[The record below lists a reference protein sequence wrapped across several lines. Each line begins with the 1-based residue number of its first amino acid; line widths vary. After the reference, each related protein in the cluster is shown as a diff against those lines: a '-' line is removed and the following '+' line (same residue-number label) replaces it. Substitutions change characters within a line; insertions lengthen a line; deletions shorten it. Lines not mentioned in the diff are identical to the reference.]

1 MSTDK
6 RKNTAK
12 GSDPNKKSTVQ
23 DLPSKS
29 SNRKDA
35 EQVKGG
41 TIKMT
46 DIIVTSRTD
55 KSSP

>member
-12 GSDPNKKSTVQ
+12 ESSRNNKNTVQ

-29 SNRKDA
+29 PSRQEAD
-35 EQVKGG
+35 QVKGG
-41 TIKMT
+41 TVKMT